1 VFKDMSGGV
10 MIWWKRWRNRDKR
23 KLVYN
28 QLQWQR
34 FLLRAGRPAAATI
47 IDVDAQHSIL
57 PGWVQLDLF
66 AMIKVNE
73 KILMRQVQTVV
84 TVEKIPAIGDTLQI
98 RYAEEN
104 QSCILI
110 LNKP

>member
-1 VFKDMSGGV
+1 MRGS
-10 MIWWKRWRNRDKR
+10 WLTRWLYRSKR
-23 KLVYN
+23 KEVYR

-34 FLLRAGRPAAATI
+34 FLLKAGIPAAATI
-47 IDVDAQHSIL
+47 IDVDAEERVL

-73 KILMRQVQTVV
+73 RIVMRQVQTLVAAGKV
-84 TVEKIPAIGDTLQI
+84 PGIGDTLQI
-98 RYAEEN
+98 RFSEDN

-110 LNKP
+110 MHKP

>member
-1 VFKDMSGGV
+1 MLKRVITG
-10 MIWWKRWRNRDKR
+10 WRRWRTRDRR
-23 KLVYN
+23 KWVYR

-34 FLLRAGRPAAATI
+34 FLLRAGVPAAATI
-47 IDVDAQHSIL
+47 IDVDAEEQVL

-73 KILMRQVQTVV
+73 KIMMRQVQTLVAA
-84 TVEKIPAIGDTLQI
+84 KQIPAIGDTLLI
-98 RYAEEN
+98 RYAEHN

-110 LNKP
+110 MHKP